1 MNVSK
6 MILGLILVTSLVSC
20 GTFKPASKY
29 YQNSL
34 VTDIAPT
41 KNEPQ
46 FLSVKPVSHG
56 KIITSPVASST
67 SKVEIEEKEPVHI
80 STKVFSE
87 ETYSDVNAEK
97 FDLKQ
102 IKYAIILDVPVESIT
117 NKELYNFIEEWYGTR
132 YVFGGTSRR
141 GIDCSSLMQKIYT
154 QVFSKEIPRTAVN
167 QHRETE
173 RILKSDLQEG
183 DLIFF
188 HTTRSGISHVG
199 LYLGNDRFIHASSSK
214 GVTISNLNDKY
225 YTNAYRACGR
235 VTEATKGD

>member
-6 MILGLILVTSLVSC
+6 MILGLLLVTSLISC

-41 KNEPQ
+41 KNELQ
-46 FLSVKPVSHG
+46 FLAVKSVSHS
-56 KIITSPVASST
+56 KIITSPLAST
-67 SKVEIEEKEPVHI
+67 SSKEENEEKEPVHI
-80 STKVFSE
+80 AAKTITDEAFS
-87 ETYSDVNAEK
+87 DIKAEN

-132 YVFGGTSRR
+132 YVFGGTSKR

-154 QVFSKEIPRTAVN
+154 QVFYKDIPRTAVT
-167 QHRETE
+167 QHRQTQ
-173 RILKSDLQEG
+173 RILKSELQEG

-199 LYLGNDRFIHASSSK
+199 LYLGNDRFIHASSSR
-214 GVTISNLNDKY
+214 GVTISNLNEKY
-225 YTNAYRACGR
+225 YVNAFRACGR
-235 VTEATKGD
+235 VTDATKGD